1 MLESELLAT
10 VAAVVREGSFERAAA
25 ILNITPS
32 AVSQRV
38 RLLEERV
45 GVVLVV
51 RGQPCTATQAGERVC
66 RHADTVA
73 LLEEDLR
80 RDMPALLPEIKHR
93 MHSTLRIAI
102 NADSLLSWFI
112 HAMQLFSNQ
121 SDTLLDVVLDDQE
134 HTSEWLRRGQ
144 VLAAV
149 SAERTAVQGCR
160 SHKLGALRYVA
171 TASPEFVARH
181 FAQGLN
187 ADSLMRAPSLVFD
200 RNDQLQQQWVRKLSR
215 KNITLPAHRLP
226 SPQAFVDA
234 AVAGVGWGMNVLPLV
249 HNQLQTGQLIALDD
263 ARTLDVPL
271 YWQVSKLPLPS
282 LQSLTR
288 CVLSASNTVLIS

>member
-112 HAMQLFSNQ
+112 LAMQLFSNQ